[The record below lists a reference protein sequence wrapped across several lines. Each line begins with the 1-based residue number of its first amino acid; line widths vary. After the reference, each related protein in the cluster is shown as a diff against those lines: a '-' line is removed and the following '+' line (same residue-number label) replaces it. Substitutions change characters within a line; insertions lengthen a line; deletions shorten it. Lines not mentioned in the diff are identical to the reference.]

1 MLSVRLLCLERY
13 FQPVF
18 QPLDFD
24 LSAGELI
31 VVTGSNGSGKT
42 TLIRLLAGL
51 IDPTSGTISCES
63 RFLQY
68 VGHDPAVKAELS
80 VRENLQFCANLSAP
94 DTPLQGII
102 EEMGLEHC
110 AEQAGRT
117 LSAGQRKRTAL
128 ARLMV
133 TGADLWLLDEPYTNL
148 DNKGVDLVDRML
160 DRHLSRGGSCVLATH
175 GNHRPRPADPAS
187 SGWRITEIA
196 LDPVA
201 RAA

>member
-1 MLSVRLLCLERY
+1 MLSVRALCLERY

-51 IDPTSGTISCES
+51 IDPTSGTISRKS
-63 RFLQY
+63 VILQY
-68 VGHDPAVKAELS
+68 VGHDAAVKAELS
-80 VRENLQFCANLSAP
+80 VRENLQFCANLSGP
-94 DTPLQGII
+94 DAALDEII
-102 EEMGLEHC
+102 ADMGLEHC
-110 AEQAGRT
+110 ADQAGRT

-133 TGADLWLLDEPYTNL
+133 SGAGLWLLDEPYTNL
-148 DNKGVDLVDRML
+148 DNKGVDLVDRLL
-160 DRHLSRGGSCVLATH
+160 DHHLSHGGSCVLATH
-175 GNHRPRPADPAS
+175 GGHRPRPANPAS
-187 SGWRITEIA
+187 PAWRITEIA

-201 RAA
+201 KAA